1 MRLPNSFGSVYKL
14 SGNRRNP
21 WAARKTTGW
30 RDNGQPIYH
39 FVGFYPSKKEAL
51 TALVEYN
58 KDPYDLSAAAMTF
71 DDVFEKWSESHFHRV
86 KAASINGYMSA
97 YRCCDKICHMR
108 MVDIKLS
115 HLQAVVDESG
125 RNTPM
130 LKLIKNMLGLMY
142 DYAVIHEIVTPD
154 KRDMVRYLDVSKPG
168 NPNQK
173 THHAFS
179 HSEIDLLW
187 KRSDQDPYLGVI
199 LIMIY
204 TGVRIGELLALKKD
218 DVHIDERWMY
228 IRAAKTSAGVRE
240 VPIAEK
246 IVPFISQWINRDC
259 DMLICTPEDKPFN
272 YMGFKNNHWDPLM
285 NSLGLQ
291 HRPHDTR
298 HTCISLLAEKGID
311 QRVIQKIVGHK
322 GAGVTE
328 AVYTHFELQTK
339 LDAINQI

>member
-1 MRLPNSFGSVYKL
+1 MKLPNSFGSVYKL

-30 RDNGQPIYH
+30 QDNGQPIYH

-58 KDPYDLSAAAMTF
+58 KDPYDLSMAQMTF

-108 MVDIKLS
+108 MTDIKLA
-115 HLQAVVDESG
+115 HLQAVIDESG
-125 RNTPM
+125 KNTPM
-130 LKLIKNMLGLMY
+130 LKLIKNMLGLMW
-142 DYAVIHEIVTPD
+142 DYAVMHEIVTPD
-154 KRDMVRYLDVSKPG
+154 KREMVRYLDVSKPG

-173 THHAFS
+173 GHHPFS
-179 HSEIDLLW
+179 KTEIDLLW
-187 KRSDQDPYLGVI
+187 KHKDDNPYVGVI
-199 LIMIY
+199 LAMIY
-204 TGVRIGELLALKKD
+204 TGVRIGELLVLKKE
-218 DVHIDERWMY
+218 DVHLDERWMY

-246 IVPFISQWINRDC
+246 IVPIIQYWIDRPC
-259 DMLICTPEDKPFN
+259 DYLICTPEGKPFN
-272 YMGFKNNHWDPLM
+272 YMGFKQLYFDRLM
-285 NSLGLQ
+285 NSLAME

-298 HTCISLLAEKGID
+298 HTCISLLAEKGVD
-311 QRVIQKIVGHK
+311 QRIIQKIVGHK
-322 GAGVTE
+322 GTGVTE